1 VKVTELHENTK
12 KVITLKQKKAIAALL
27 AERTTRDA
35 AKAAGVSE
43 KTLYQWMA
51 EPTFRAALREAE
63 MAMLD
68 EVTRRLTAGTALAVD
83 TLRQLTQAGEHEST
97 RLRAAMAW
105 LELVIKYKDVLDIEA
120 RISALESAI
129 FGR

>member
-1 VKVTELHENTK
+1 VKVTKLHENTK